1 METWFIV
8 NGVIIGSALTGML
21 IIAIHELMK

>member
-8 NGVIIGSALTGML
+8 NGVIIGSALSSLL